1 MELWTSAVEPA
12 ELTTFARQS
21 QQQIEAAKGSLAAFF
36 PSEVVDD
43 VSVRYMKGKKGLVDA
58 AEFRAFDA
66 ETTIGALEGG
76 QRVTMDLPPVGQK
89 IRIGELDQLRARTL
103 DPSDERVQIS
113 VAKATERAV
122 AATDARVE
130 ALRGSILES
139 GKLVVNENGFNID
152 VDLGRSEDMTT
163 TAGTLWGEGGATP
176 LDDLL
181 AWADQYAT
189 KNDTMPGT
197 LLVSRKALSALQ
209 RSAQI
214 LSAIPNSSVTVA
226 SVDVVNAILGSYGL
240 PSVQLFDRKVKVG
253 GTVRRVL
260 DENKLFFLPA
270 AGESLGKTT
279 WGRTAEA
286 DDPDYAIAPAE
297 GAGIVAAAH
306 KVHDPYSYW
315 ARATA
320 IALPVMT
327 DPDASMVATVL
338 K

>member
-21 QQQIEAAKGSLAAFF
+21 QQQIEAAAGSLASFF
-36 PSEVVDD
+36 PSETVDD
-43 VSVRYMKGKKGLVDA
+43 VAVRYMKGKKGLVDA

-76 QRVTMDLPPVGQK
+76 QRVTIDLPPVGQK

-103 DPSDERVQIS
+103 DPSDDRVQVS

-163 TAGTLWGEGGATP
+163 AAGTKWDQDGATP

-181 AWADQYAT
+181 AWADLYSD
-189 KNDTMPGT
+189 KNDVMPGT
-197 LLVSRKALSALQ
+197 VLMSRKAVSALQ
-209 RSAQI
+209 RSQQI
-214 LSAIPNSSVTVA
+214 LAATPSSATVA
-226 SVDVVNAILGSYGL
+226 SMDTINAVFGSYGL
-240 PSVQLFDRKVKVG
+240 PTVQVFDRKVRVG
-253 GTVRRVL
+253 GAVKRVL
-260 DENKLFFLPA
+260 AEDKLFFLPA
-270 AGESLGKTT
+270 AGAALGKTT

-286 DDPDYAIAPAE
+286 DDPDYSIAPAE

-338 K
+338 S